1 LAIVSDS
8 PALLICY
15 MIYGKLRQKFMPQK
29 ILLVSSSFEEVSL
42 INASSYQK
50 TGVKTTEVSHYPLG
64 LAYLH
69 AYLEP
74 HGYEIRT
81 LFLNNHTQEDCFRKT
96 IEKIREFSP
105 DIIGFQIFTAN
116 RVSSY
121 ALIEYIYKN
130 YPKIK
135 IIIGGIHATLMA
147 EQVIEKFPF
156 AAAVLGEGEETFLAL
171 AEELS
176 KEKPNLDNVDGIAFC
191 KNNKAY
197 RTKERKL
204 IENLDDLPF
213 PKHEIFFA
221 DKRRTSGCLVT
232 SRGCPFNCSFCC
244 LDSISRR
251 RVRLR
256 SAKNVVDEIE
266 MMVKKFP
273 QMKRIWIQDD
283 NFFIDNQRV
292 IDICDE
298 IIKRKIKTS
307 FVCSARIKPISKEMV
322 VKLEKA
328 NFKKVL
334 FGLESGDNGILKRC
348 HKGITQEDAIHALKL
363 FASSK
368 IVVGTFLIVG
378 LPGETLETIMETARF
393 VKKLQKI
400 KYFYLS
406 EVSVLIV
413 YPGTEVYEIAKAG
426 GMIDDNYWLS
436 DKPTPLFTLEHS
448 QEELFKFKDIL
459 LNYISLDNFFT
470 PAGFIAQLDMIPQI
484 ARYVMGNKRI
494 LKGMVSRSMRILL
507 PEKVFETAKRFYHLI
522 GNKFA

>member
-1 LAIVSDS
+1 
-8 PALLICY
+8 
-15 MIYGKLRQKFMPQK
+15 MPQK
-29 ILLVSSSFEEVSL
+29 ILLISSSFEEISL
-42 INASSYQK
+42 INASNYQRK
-50 TGVKTTEVSHYPLG
+50 GVKTTEVSHYPLG

-74 HGYEIRT
+74 RGCQVQV
-81 LFLNNHTQEDCFRKT
+81 LFLNNHTQEDCFQEV
-96 IEKIREFSP
+96 IEKIKEFSP

-116 RVSSY
+116 RASSY
-121 ALIEYIYKN
+121 SLIEYIHKN
-130 YPKIK
+130 YPEIK

-147 EQVIEKFPF
+147 EQLIKKFPF
-156 AAAVLGEGEETFLAL
+156 AVAVLGEGEETFSTLVKEL
-171 AEELS
+171 EKEE
-176 KEKPNLDNVDGIAFC
+176 PNLGNVEGIVFLKDNKVV
-191 KNNKAY
+191 

-221 DKRRTSGCLVT
+221 DKRRKSGCLVT

-298 IIKRKIKTS
+298 ILGRKIKMS
-307 FVCSARIKPISKEMV
+307 FVCSARIKLVSKEMID
-322 VKLEKA
+322 KLEQA
-328 NFKKVL
+328 NFKKIL
-334 FGLESGDNGILKRC
+334 LGLESGDDGILKKC
-348 HKGITQEDAIHALKL
+348 HKGITQKDAVRAFEL

-368 IVVGTFLIVG
+368 MVVGTFLIVG
-378 LPGETLETIMETARF
+378 LPGETMETIMETARF

-406 EVSVLIV
+406 EVSILIV
-413 YPGTEVYEIAKAG
+413 YPGTEIYEIAKAG

-448 QEELFKFKDIL
+448 QEELFRFKDIL

-470 PAGFIAQLDMIPQI
+470 PAGFVAQLDMIPKI
-484 ARYVMGNKRI
+484 ARYIMGNKRI
-494 LKGMVSRSMRILL
+494 LKGMISRSMRIML
-507 PEKVFETAKRFYHLI
+507 PEEVFATAKKIYHLA
-522 GNKFA
+522 KRQE